1 METLLNIGQALKVVG
16 EVTFAIIMWFVLA
29 AFVMV
34 GMTLLVQIFMSFGMA
49 IAHVFEVVTS
59 MIYKNF

>member
-29 AFVMV
+29 AFFMV
-34 GMTLLVQIFMSFGMA
+34 GMTLLVQIFISFGMA
-49 IAHVFEVVTS
+49 IAHIFEVVT
-59 MIYKNF
+59 K

>member
-34 GMTLLVQIFMSFGMA
+34 GMTLLVQIFMSLGMA
-49 IAHVFEVVTS
+49 IAHVYS
-59 MIYKNF
+59 

>member
-29 AFVMV
+29 AFFMV
-34 GMTLLVQIFMSFGMA
+34 GMTLLVQIFISFGMA
-49 IAHVFEVVTS
+49 IAHVFEVVTK
-59 MIYKNF
+59 YDL

>member
-16 EVTFAIIMWFVLA
+16 EVTFVIIMWFVLA

-34 GMTLLVQIFMSFGMA
+34 EMTLLVQIFMSFGMA
-49 IAHVFEVVTS
+49 IAHVFEVVKS
-59 MIYKNF
+59 MIYKN